1 MDSTAMHRRRWIIL
15 SVLIISL
22 TAIVLDNTVLNIALK
37 TIAEP
42 RSGLGASQSQLEW
55 AINSYTLVFAGLL
68 FTFGV
73 VGDRIG
79 RRRML
84 IIGMALFGLSSLV
97 SSYAQTPD
105 QLIWARAA
113 MGLGGA
119 AVMPQTLSIIT
130 NVFDPKERARAIGIW
145 ASAVGVA
152 IAVGPIA
159 GGLLLDHF
167 WWGSVFL
174 INVPL
179 TAVGIAAIVALVPE
193 SRSPSPGRVDYLGV
207 LLSIAGL
214 VLVVYGI
221 IQGGDTGSWLRGDVL
236 GPVAGGVAALA
247 VFGWHEARTDH
258 PSLDVRLFR
267 DPRLSSAAAAI
278 SLVFFAMGGVYF
290 FISFYTQNVRGYSP
304 LHAGLLTIP
313 LAVGQLLFATRSAR
327 LVRRFGAK
335 VVCTTGLVVMS
346 CALAGYHFLGTSTP
360 AWVLLLTFLIQGCGM
375 GLVMPAATE
384 GVMSVV
390 PRERGG
396 AGSAITN
403 TSRQVAVALGVA
415 VLGSVL
421 AQAYRTRL
429 QPYLSVLPASARH
442 NATVSIAQ
450 TQVFAAHLGRAG
462 DRLLTAASSSFV
474 AAMHVTALISVLI
487 AVVGAVTVAIWMP
500 GRVTAE
506 SAAAGTGTAAEHAP
520 AAERAPAAG
529 APMPLLPREH
539 SMPSR
544 QRTRSAPVQAAEPAA
559 SAPSEPRRPG
569 RPRSEQAD
577 QAILSAA
584 LDLFAEC
591 GPDALCIEQVAAKAG
606 VGKATIYRRWPG
618 KEDMLVD
625 ALGGLGTHLPAPQG
639 RSVRADLIALLDAI
653 CREAADPRR
662 ARLFALLQGE
672 GVRYP
677 RLMAKYLETVVQP
690 RRDVVRAVLRRGVAT
705 GELRENTDIDAA
717 TFLLNGAVLASMYGQ
732 GHTDTKY
739 AKRVVEELLRGLAA
753 R

>member
-1 MDSTAMHRRRWIIL
+1 MDSTAVQRRRWLIL

-42 RSGLGASQSQLEW
+42 HSGLGASQSQLEW

-84 IIGMALFGLSSLV
+84 IIGMALFGLSSLL

-113 MGLGGA
+113 MGFGGA

-130 NVFDPKERARAIGIW
+130 NVFDPKERPRAIGIW

-152 IAVGPIA
+152 IAIGPIA

-179 TAVGIAAIVALVPE
+179 TAIGIAAIVVLVPE

-236 GPVAGGVAALA
+236 GPVVAGLAAL
-247 VFGWHEARTDH
+247 VLFGWHEARTDH

-278 SLVFFAMGGVYF
+278 ALVFFAMGGVYF
-290 FISFYTQNVRGYSP
+290 FISFYTQNVRGYTP

-313 LAVGQLLFATRSAR
+313 LAVGQLLFATRTAR

-335 VVCTTGLVVMS
+335 AVCTAGLVVMAA
-346 CALAGYHFLGTSTP
+346 ALTGYHFLGVSTP
-360 AWVLLLTFLIQGCGM
+360 VWVLLLTFLIQGCGM

-403 TSRQVAVALGVA
+403 TARQVAVALGVA

-421 AQAYRTRL
+421 AQAYRARL
-429 QPYLSVLPASARH
+429 APYLTVLPAGARH

-450 TQVFAAHLGRAG
+450 TQVIAAHLGPAG
-462 DRLLTAASSSFV
+462 AGLMTAASSSFV

-487 AVVGAVTVAIWMP
+487 AAAGAVTVWMWMP
-500 GRVTAE
+500 GRVTAGL
-506 SAAAGTGTAAEHAP
+506 ADAEHVPTTPAP
-520 AAERAPAAG
+520 D
-529 APMPLLPREH
+529 
-539 SMPSR
+539 SMPA
-544 QRTRSAPVQAAEPAA
+544 T
-559 SAPSEPRRPG
+559 G
-569 RPRSEQAD
+569 
-577 QAILSAA
+577 A
-584 LDLFAEC
+584 LDA
-591 GPDALCIEQVAAKAG
+591 
-606 VGKATIYRRWPG
+606 
-618 KEDMLVD
+618 
-625 ALGGLGTHLPAPQG
+625 
-639 RSVRADLIALLDAI
+639 
-653 CREAADPRR
+653 
-662 ARLFALLQGE
+662 
-672 GVRYP
+672 
-677 RLMAKYLETVVQP
+677 
-690 RRDVVRAVLRRGVAT
+690 
-705 GELRENTDIDAA
+705 
-717 TFLLNGAVLASMYGQ
+717 
-732 GHTDTKY
+732 
-739 AKRVVEELLRGLAA
+739 
-753 R
+753 

>member
-1 MDSTAMHRRRWIIL
+1 MDSTAVHRRRWIIL

-42 RSGLGASQSQLEW
+42 RGGLGASQSQLEW

-84 IIGMALFGLSSLV
+84 IIGMALFGLSSLL

-119 AVMPQTLSIIT
+119 AVMPQTLSIIA

-179 TAVGIAAIVALVPE
+179 TGIGIAAIVALVPE

-236 GPVAGGVAALA
+236 GPVAAGLAALA

-278 SLVFFAMGGVYF
+278 ALVFFAMGGVYF

-335 VVCTTGLVVMS
+335 AVCTTGLAMMS

-421 AQAYRTRL
+421 AQAYRARL
-429 QPYLSVLPASARH
+429 QPYLTVLPPGARH
-442 NATVSIAQ
+442 GATVSIAQ
-450 TQVFAAHLGRAG
+450 TQVVAAHLGLAG
-462 DRLLTAASSSFV
+462 ARLMTAASSSFV

-487 AVVGAVTVAIWMP
+487 AVGGAVTVWFWMP
-500 GRVTAE
+500 GRASAGQAAGEFLPVAAPADVVTA
-506 SAAAGTGTAAEHAP
+506 TG
-520 AAERAPAAG
+520 
-529 APMPLLPREH
+529 
-539 SMPSR
+539 
-544 QRTRSAPVQAAEPAA
+544 
-559 SAPSEPRRPG
+559 
-569 RPRSEQAD
+569 
-577 QAILSAA
+577 A
-584 LDLFAEC
+584 LDA
-591 GPDALCIEQVAAKAG
+591 
-606 VGKATIYRRWPG
+606 
-618 KEDMLVD
+618 
-625 ALGGLGTHLPAPQG
+625 
-639 RSVRADLIALLDAI
+639 
-653 CREAADPRR
+653 
-662 ARLFALLQGE
+662 
-672 GVRYP
+672 
-677 RLMAKYLETVVQP
+677 
-690 RRDVVRAVLRRGVAT
+690 
-705 GELRENTDIDAA
+705 
-717 TFLLNGAVLASMYGQ
+717 
-732 GHTDTKY
+732 
-739 AKRVVEELLRGLAA
+739 
-753 R
+753 